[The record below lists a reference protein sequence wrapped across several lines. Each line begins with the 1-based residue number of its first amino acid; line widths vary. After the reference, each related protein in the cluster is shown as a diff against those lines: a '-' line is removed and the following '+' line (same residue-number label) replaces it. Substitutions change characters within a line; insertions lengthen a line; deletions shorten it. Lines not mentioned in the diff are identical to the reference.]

1 MPASPALAYNV
12 YALQHIAMFAASDE
26 WICCP
31 PDAPVECARRPQQ
44 PRTLLVAIVLL
55 TVALTAAP
63 GWGRTANAQEAFEAG
78 QQVVVSA
85 DGDGLNLRAGPTTS
99 AVVLIQAVPDG
110 TLVTALGEQRDAD
123 GYIWERVNVDGQV
136 GWMVRI
142 YLAPFTRGDTTEVD
156 EVDATPE
163 EPTVLTVPPPGGF
176 TMGPS
181 GTTDL
186 EAFADAQSFDVAGIW
201 LFRPPTQDY
210 LSYIPGAPSFVN
222 TLDNSSM
229 DRGSILLVSR
239 RAGEDGE
246 AAEPPAATDGPVTGE
261 GNRFPA
267 PPPDKLTIGVSGTND
282 PATLLAAQGFEV
294 VAMLVLDIPSQQWL
308 SYIPGAPAIVQT
320 LGRGQLQPDSVV
332 WIRAGAGPAVVATV
346 EATLSYYYC
355 EQGSLA
361 VSIGDGGGWCGV
373 MANGETVHEGAA
385 ACAREHLGQRFR
397 IVGDPLGLT
406 YTCKDTGS
414 AVHGQHRDIWF
425 GNSDDGY
432 RWIVEV
438 GYTAQVRILA
448 DE

>member
-1 MPASPALAYNV
+1 MAL
-12 YALQHIAMFAASDE
+12 
-26 WICCP
+26 
-31 PDAPVECARRPQQ
+31 
-44 PRTLLVAIVLL
+44 VLL
-55 TVALTAAP
+55 AAVVTAAL
-63 GWGRTANAQEAFEAG
+63 WSGRTANAQEAFEAG

-85 DGDGLNLRAGPTTS
+85 DGDGLNLRAGPTVS
-99 AVVLIQAVPDG
+99 ALVIRTVADG
-110 TLVTALGEQRDAD
+110 TLLTAFGEQREAD
-123 GYIWERVNVDGQV
+123 GLVWERVDAGGQV
-136 GWMVRI
+136 GWMAAI
-142 YLAPFTRGDTTEVD
+142 YLVPFAGDTTDGDSTDGESD
-156 EVDATPE
+156 TTGGEEVDATPE

-176 TMGPS
+176 TMGPA

-186 EAFADAQSFDVAGIW
+186 EAFVDAQSFDVAGIW

-222 TLDNSSM
+222 TLDSSSM

-239 RAGEDGE
+239 GGGEEGE
-246 AAEPPAATDGPVTGE
+246 AAEPPTETDGPVSGE

-294 VAMLVLDIPSQQWL
+294 VAMLVLDVPSQQWL

-332 WIRAGAGPAVVATV
+332 WIRAGTGPPVVQTV
-346 EATLSYYYC
+346 EASLSYYYC
-355 EQGSLA
+355 NQGSLA
-361 VSIGDGGGWCGV
+361 ASIGDGGGWCGA
-373 MANGETVHEGAA
+373 MANGEVVHEGAA
-385 ACAREHLGQRFR
+385 ACDRAHLGQRFR

-425 GNSDDGY
+425 DTSDDGY

-438 GYTAQVRILA
+438 GYTAQVQILA